1 MNVFKHHYILKIRSL
16 VYLYLTFIS
25 CSAFA
30 QIFASEQNP
39 LSVKWRVINSSGF
52 KLIYPEE
59 LENEAQRMANTIPQ
73 LFPFDGASLGVKKT
87 RLPILFQNQGV
98 IANGFVQLGPMKSE
112 FNTTPPQQFDSQD
125 WLNNLAVHEL
135 RHAAQFDLLTSGR
148 SFPFPENI
156 YFAWMGAS
164 IPLWFFEGDAVS
176 METSLT
182 LAGRGRQPS
191 WIMPYRT
198 TLLSGKK
205 ISYSKA
211 NFGSA
216 KDVTPGYYQLGYLMA
231 SNIRMQHG
239 RTIFEDLLTDIKKRP
254 FRTYPFSNSLKK
266 FTGLGTHAWYKKT
279 TKLLEKEWKKQD
291 AENTYDNYETL
302 NKPASFAT
310 DYFLPVALENGQV
323 LALKESKSESR
334 YFVLIDSNKK
344 ETKVL
349 SIGYQEQPWYS
360 YANGIIVWD
369 EVRFDPRFRQRSYN
383 VICSFNLNTRV
394 YKKLSSRSRLFS
406 PSISEDGKKLVA
418 VQIDLSNKS
427 NLVELETVAGKI
439 TFTYPNPAGLILQNP
454 SYNSSGNLVTFIGVS
469 EKGKSLWVTD
479 KAGKM
484 TQYIRETNQ
493 QLNKPI
499 FMREG
504 IVFNAHYS
512 GLDNF
517 YYLDTTSR
525 EISALS
531 ASKFGAFNPR
541 QVKYSNQILFNNYS
555 LYGFELATTTFK
567 PEKIPVDNFVFFGK
581 GAKDQENTWNVFHSI
596 RDSNYKSEPYRQF
609 WHLFNFH
616 SVIPVVENDYI
627 AGIQLQSND
636 LLNTTDFY
644 SGVNYHRDLNRFEYN
659 ASVSF
664 KSLYPVITTRYI
676 NRPRRSFYNTKTGVK
691 QGDWREN
698 FTELTAMVPI
708 NLNALNDSYSLSAII
723 GTNYTNRYML
733 ENLPTGFTTD
743 LRFPMTY
750 GFSFNHSI
758 RQAERDIAPIW
769 GQILRLKYYHQPF
782 DQKLPGSLFSLETF
796 LYFPGLFRNHS
807 FLANFNYQEAT
818 GIRRFNTDINT
829 VYGYNNI
836 LAKSRLIN
844 TLLFNYRFPIAF
856 PDAEVGPVAY
866 LRNVRAGVFC
876 HYENIGRET
885 KLAEPKTYGFEIHSN
900 MNLLRYEPVFDVGGR
915 LVLVNKSYHQKPIF
929 EFILNYSF

>member
-1 MNVFKHHYILKIRSL
+1 VF
-16 VYLYLTFIS
+16 
-25 CSAFA
+25 
-30 QIFASEQNP
+30 
-39 LSVKWRVINSSGF
+39 
-52 KLIYPEE
+52 
-59 LENEAQRMANTIPQ
+59 
-73 LFPFDGASLGVKKT
+73 D
-87 RLPILFQNQGV
+87 
-98 IANGFVQLGPMKSE
+98 
-112 FNTTPPQQFDSQD
+112 
-125 WLNNLAVHEL
+125 
-135 RHAAQFDLLTSGR
+135 
-148 SFPFPENI
+148 
-156 YFAWMGAS
+156 
-164 IPLWFFEGDAVS
+164 
-176 METSLT
+176 
-182 LAGRGRQPS
+182 
-191 WIMPYRT
+191 
-198 TLLSGKK
+198 
-205 ISYSKA
+205 
-211 NFGSA
+211 
-216 KDVTPGYYQLGYLMA
+216 
-231 SNIRMQHG
+231 
-239 RTIFEDLLTDIKKRP
+239 
-254 FRTYPFSNSLKK
+254 
-266 FTGLGTHAWYKKT
+266 
-279 TKLLEKEWKKQD
+279 
-291 AENTYDNYETL
+291 
-302 NKPASFAT
+302 
-310 DYFLPVALENGQV
+310 
-323 LALKESKSESR
+323 
-334 YFVLIDSNKK
+334 
-344 ETKVL
+344 
-349 SIGYQEQPWYS
+349 
-360 YANGIIVWD
+360 
-369 EVRFDPRFRQRSYN
+369 
-383 VICSFNLNTRV
+383 
-394 YKKLSSRSRLFS
+394 
-406 PSISEDGKKLVA
+406 
-418 VQIDLSNKS
+418 
-427 NLVELETVAGKI
+427 
-439 TFTYPNPAGLILQNP
+439 
-454 SYNSSGNLVTFIGVS
+454 
-469 EKGKSLWVTD
+469 
-479 KAGKM
+479 
-484 TQYIRETNQ
+484 
-493 QLNKPI
+493 
-499 FMREG
+499 
-504 IVFNAHYS
+504 
-512 GLDNF
+512 
-517 YYLDTTSR
+517 
-525 EISALS
+525 
-531 ASKFGAFNPR
+531 
-541 QVKYSNQILFNNYS
+541 
-555 LYGFELATTTFK
+555 
-567 PEKIPVDNFVFFGK
+567 
-581 GAKDQENTWNVFHSI
+581 SI